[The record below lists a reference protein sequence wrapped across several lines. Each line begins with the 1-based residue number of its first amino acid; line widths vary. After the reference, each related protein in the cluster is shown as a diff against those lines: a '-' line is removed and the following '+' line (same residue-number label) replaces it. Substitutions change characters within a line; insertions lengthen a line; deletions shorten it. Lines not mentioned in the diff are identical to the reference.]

1 VKALA
6 AAALLLA
13 GAAHAD
19 IVSPAPDSVAVAIYH
34 RGQVDTRSLINGRD
48 EWGAFGF
55 VVETRTVNLPAG
67 PSTVQFRG
75 VASTIV
81 PESARIDGLPG
92 GGGERNFDYD
102 LLSPG
107 SLLEHSVGKTV
118 ALVRTDKKTGKEST
132 QTAIVRAASGGAV
145 LEIDG
150 KLEALHC
157 GGPPERLVFDEIPE
171 GLTGTP
177 TLSVRTS
184 VPTAGRYTIRLAYIA
199 TKMNWSADYVAR
211 VDPDGSTLSLTGW
224 ITLANF
230 SDTSFHDVPAQVI
243 AGNPR
248 TTGDDR
254 EVQAQASWIAPQC
267 WPLDIDWST
276 WPLMPPPPPPPMPPP
291 PGVEDVVV
299 TASRIPQVGVY
310 SSSPMTAVV
319 ENFGDYKLY
328 TVPVRT
334 EIASH
339 QTKQVAFLDQHN
351 VKFEKVYIYGVPVDW
366 GSDSVHHPEP
376 AGVCY
381 RLHNT
386 DEAGLGKPMPG
397 GTLSVIDGDG
407 RGGSAFVGQAR
418 LLDTPVGLPVLI
430 GTGGALAVHVFPR
443 IAARETS
450 GKGKDARKR
459 DKVEV
464 EVTNDMGKPAA
475 FEFSLSSGPD
485 GTRLVDEDTAH
496 ILNDEGKTTWK
507 LTLAAGERRIFH
519 YTVDYPS
526 GG

>member
-34 RGQVDTRSLINGRD
+34 SGDVDTRELINGSD
-48 EWGAFGF
+48 GWDAFGF
-55 VVETRTVNLPAG
+55 VVETRTLDLPAG

-81 PESARIDGLPG
+81 PESARIEGLPG

-107 SLLEHSVGKTV
+107 SLLEHSVGKEV
-118 ALVRTDKKTGKEST
+118 QLVRTDRKTGKEST

-145 LEIDG
+145 LDIGG

-157 GGPPERLVFDEIPE
+157 GGPPERLVFDEIPQ

-177 TLSVRTS
+177 TLSVRTQ
-184 VPTAGRYTIRLAYIA
+184 VPVAGRYTVRLAYIA
-199 TKMNWSADYVAR
+199 MKMNWSADYVAR
-211 VDPDGSTLSLTGW
+211 VDPDGGTLSLTGW

-248 TTGDDR
+248 TTGADR
-254 EVQAQASWIAPQC
+254 AVEAQARWIAPQC

-276 WPLMPPPPPPPMPPP
+276 WPSFPPPPPPPPPPM
-291 PGVEDVVV
+291 GLVESVVV
-299 TASRIPQVGVY
+299 TGSRIPQRGVY
-310 SSSPMTAVV
+310 ASSPLTAVV
-319 ENFGDYKLY
+319 EDFGDYKLY

-334 EIASH
+334 EVASH
-339 QTKQVAFLDQHN
+339 QTKQVAFLDLHD
-351 VKFEKVYIYGVPVDW
+351 VKFERAYVYAVPVDW
-366 GSDSVHHPEP
+366 SDDMFREPEP
-376 AGVCY
+376 AHVRY

-386 DEAGLGKPMPG
+386 DEAGLGKPLPG
-397 GTLSVIDGDG
+397 GTMSVIDGDG
-407 RGGSAFVGQAR
+407 RGGSVFVGQAR
-418 LLDTPVGLPVLI
+418 LWDTPIGLPVTI
-430 GTGGALAVHVFPR
+430 DTGDALAVRVLPR
-443 IAARETS
+443 IASRETS
-450 GKGKDARKR
+450 GKGRDARNR

-464 EVTNDMGKPAA
+464 EIANDMGKPAA
-475 FEFSLSSGPD
+475 FELSLSPALD
-485 GTRLVDEDTAH
+485 GTQIVEEDTAH
-496 ILNDEGKTTWK
+496 ILDDEGKATWK
-507 LTLAAGERRIFH
+507 LTLATGERRIFH
-519 YTVDYPS
+519 YTVDYPNR
-526 GG
+526 G